1 MRRATYDSAM
11 AQDLAGYAA
20 ELDARRHVTNPT
32 LSRAVEELLEPG
44 SRTRIL
50 FLHGPGGIGKSAALR
65 DLGRRA
71 VARGFR
77 VARLDGRELGVATGT
92 ELSLEQVSET
102 HDAVPLLLLVDEA
115 DALGAGIHVLG
126 RALGRLPDSARVVIA
141 GRRPPT
147 DRWLPD
153 PLEGLVHHLR
163 VAPLPPSAAEEL
175 LCRHGVDDPA
185 RRATIVTWAMGS
197 PLALVLAATGSGDVS
212 AFDPDRSEDL
222 VRRLAGS
229 VLGSSL
235 DGVDR
240 ELLEVAA
247 LTWAVDEAML
257 ADVLP
262 GRDPTQSFETLTALT
277 VVEQRGP
284 RATLHPLL
292 ARAVAER
299 LEVQDPFRFSTLVL
313 RIASVLRDR
322 ALAGDPAAL
331 PELAD
336 LIRDPVMRQ
345 GLGPAL
351 SDSYYADRIR
361 PGDHDGIRA
370 ALGGGDAFWD
380 AVRPLL
386 DRGHAVRD
394 RADQCVAVAI
404 AFPTG
409 SPLDPTNPLTGPV
422 AAHVAEAGI
431 AEASVLTPVQ
441 LTVIGDGRQEEVT
454 RFRNA
459 VALQRCGVPNP
470 RFDLVNEIGWSDEER
485 DVMHQYG
492 YAEVT
497 GLRRQVG
504 NHEVR
509 TWLADSGPEG
519 FIGLVFRAV
528 AAEQG
533 ADLPAPSDRGDQVLA
548 ALDSFG
554 SDPALAD
561 LALAPCGHRPRD
573 AAESVR
579 RMVLRTVDRALAH
592 APDLRQLVELRYLE
606 AASSHD
612 EVIRRTFLSRRSYFR
627 KLKEARA
634 LIAAAS

>member
-1 MRRATYDSAM
+1 M

-32 LSRAVEELLEPG
+32 LGRALADLLEPAA
-44 SRTRIL
+44 RTRIL

-65 DLGRRA
+65 DVGRRA
-71 VARGFR
+71 ARRGYR
-77 VARLDGRELGVATGT
+77 VALLDGRELGVASGG
-92 ELSLEQVSET
+92 ELSLAQMTET
-102 HDAVPLLLLVDEA
+102 HGQAPLLLLVDEA

-126 RALGRLPDSARVVIA
+126 RTLGRLPDSARVVIA
-141 GRRPPT
+141 GRRPPA

-163 VAPLPPSAAEEL
+163 VAPLPPSVAEEL
-175 LCRHGVDDPA
+175 LCRLGVDDPT
-185 RRATIVTWAMGS
+185 RRAAIVTWALGS
-197 PLALVLAATGSGDVS
+197 PLALVLAASGTGDVT
-212 AFDPDRSEDL
+212 AFEPDRSEDL

-229 VLGSSL
+229 AVGSSL

-240 ELLEVAA
+240 DLLEVAA
-247 LTWAVDEAML
+247 LTWAVDEEML
-257 ADVLP
+257 ADVVP
-262 GRDPTQSFETLTALT
+262 GRDPAAAFEALMALT
-277 VVEQRGP
+277 VVERRGS
-284 RATLHPLL
+284 RAALHPLL
-292 ARAVAER
+292 ARTVAER
-299 LEVQDPFRFSTLVL
+299 LEVQDPYRFSTLVL

-322 ALAGDPAAL
+322 ALAGDATAL

-351 SDSYYADRIR
+351 SDSFYADRIR
-361 PGDHDGIRA
+361 AGDHESIRT
-370 ALGGGDAFWD
+370 ALGTAADALWEP
-380 AVRPLL
+380 VRPLL

-404 AFPTG
+404 AVPTG
-409 SPLDPTNPLTGPV
+409 TALDPANPLTGPV
-422 AAHVAEAGI
+422 AAYVAEAGL
-431 AEASVLTPVQ
+431 AGASVLTPVQ
-441 LTVIGDGRQEEVT
+441 LTVTGDDRREEVT

-485 DVMHQYG
+485 DVMRQYG
-492 YAEVT
+492 YAEIT
-497 GLRRQVG
+497 GLRRRVG
-504 NHEVR
+504 GQEVR

-533 ADLPAPSDRGDQVLA
+533 ADLPSPSDRGEQVLA

-554 SDPALAD
+554 SDPVLAD
-561 LALAPCGHRPRD
+561 LALAPCGHRPTD
-573 AAESVR
+573 AAASVR
-579 RMVLRTVDRALAH
+579 RTVLRTVERALAH
-592 APDLRQLVELRYLE
+592 APDLRQIVELRYLE
-606 AASSHD
+606 PAGSHD
-612 EVIRRTFLSRRSYFR
+612 EVMRRTFLSRRSYFR

>member
-1 MRRATYDSAM
+1 M

-32 LSRAVEELLEPG
+32 LSRALADLLEPAA
-44 SRTRIL
+44 RTRIL

-71 VARGFR
+71 AGRGFR
-77 VARLDGRELGVATGT
+77 VAQLDGRELGVATGG
-92 ELSLEQVSET
+92 ELSLARET
-102 HDAVPLLLLVDEA
+102 EVHDGAPLLLLVDEA

-126 RALGRLPDSARVVIA
+126 RTLGRLPDSARVVIA

-163 VAPLPPSAAEEL
+163 VAPLPPAVAEEL
-175 LCRHGVDDPA
+175 LCRHGIADPA
-185 RRATIVTWAMGS
+185 RRAAIVTWALGS
-197 PLALVLAATGSGDVS
+197 PLALVLAASGTGDVT
-212 AFDPDRSEDL
+212 AFEPDRSEDL

-229 VLGSSL
+229 AVGSSL

-240 ELLEVAA
+240 DLLEVAA
-247 LTWAVDEAML
+247 LTWAVDEDL
-257 ADVLP
+257 LGDVLP
-262 GRDPTQSFETLTALT
+262 GRDPVAAFEALTALT
-277 VVEQRGP
+277 VVERRGT
-284 RATLHPLL
+284 RATLHRLL

-351 SDSYYADRIR
+351 SDSFYADRIR
-361 PGDHDGIRA
+361 AGDHDSIRA
-370 ALGGGDAFWD
+370 ALGTAGDALWD

-409 SPLDPTNPLTGPV
+409 AAALDPANPLTGPV
-422 AAHVAEAGI
+422 AAHVAEAGL
-431 AEASVLTPVQ
+431 AGSAVLTPVQ
-441 LTVIGDGRQEEVT
+441 LTVTGDGRREEVT

-485 DVMHQYG
+485 DVMRQYG
-492 YAEVT
+492 YAEIT

-504 NHEVR
+504 DREVR

-533 ADLPAPSDRGDQVLA
+533 ADLPAPSDRGEQILA

-592 APDLRQLVELRYLE
+592 APDLRQIVELRYLE
-606 AASSHD
+606 PAGSHD
-612 EVIRRTFLSRRSYFR
+612 EVMRRTFLSRRSYFR

>member
-1 MRRATYDSAM
+1 M

-20 ELDARRHVTNPT
+20 ELDARRHVTHPT
-32 LSRAVEELLEPG
+32 LSRALADLLE
-44 SRTRIL
+44 SAARTRIL

-71 VARGFR
+71 AERGYR
-77 VARLDGRELGVATGT
+77 VTQLDGRELGVATGG
-92 ELSLEQVSET
+92 ELSLAPATGT
-102 HDAVPLLLLVDEA
+102 HDEDPLLLLIDEA

-126 RALGRLPDSARVVIA
+126 RTLGRLPDSARVVLA

-153 PLEGLVHHLR
+153 QLEGLVHHLR

-175 LCRHGVDDPA
+175 LCRHGVEDPA
-185 RRATIVTWAMGS
+185 RRAAIVTWAMGS
-197 PLALVLAATGSGDVS
+197 PLALVLAATGGDVS

-235 DGVDR
+235 EGVDR

-247 LTWAVDEAML
+247 LTWAIDEAML

-262 GRDPTQSFETLTALT
+262 GRDPSETFAALTALT
-277 VVEQRGP
+277 VVERRGE
-284 RATLHPLL
+284 RATLHRLL

-361 PGDHDGIRA
+361 AGDHDSIRA

-409 SPLDPTNPLTGPV
+409 SPLDPANPLTGPV

-441 LTVIGDGRQEEVT
+441 LTVTGDGRREEVT

-485 DVMHQYG
+485 DVMRQYG
-492 YAEVT
+492 YAEIS

-504 NHEVR
+504 GQEVR

-533 ADLPAPSDRGDQVLA
+533 ADLPAPSDRGEQVLA

>member
-1 MRRATYDSAM
+1 M

-32 LSRAVEELLEPG
+32 LSRALAELLDPG
-44 SRTRIL
+44 ARTRIL

-65 DLGRRA
+65 DLGRHA
-71 VARGFR
+71 VAQGFR
-77 VARLDGRELGVATGT
+77 VAHLDGRELGVATGT
-92 ELSLEQVSET
+92 EVSLEQVRET

-126 RALGRLPDSARVVIA
+126 RALGGLPDSARVVVA

-175 LCRHGVDDPA
+175 LCRHGVDDPV
-185 RRATIVTWAMGS
+185 RRASIVTWAMGS
-197 PLALVLAATGSGDVS
+197 PLALVLAATGNGDVS
-212 AFDPDRSEDL
+212 VFDPDRSEDL

-247 LTWAVDEAML
+247 LTWAVDEEML

-262 GRDPTQSFETLTALT
+262 GRDPAQAFETLTTLT

-292 ARAVAER
+292 ARALAER

-322 ALAGDPAAL
+322 ALAGDPTAL

-361 PGDHDGIRA
+361 PSDHDSIRV
-370 ALGGGDAFWD
+370 ALGTGGDVVWD

-394 RADQCVAVAI
+394 RDDQCVAVAI
-404 AFPTG
+404 AFPAAA
-409 SPLDPTNPLTGPV
+409 PLDPGNPLTGPV

-431 AEASVLTPVQ
+431 AGASVLTPVQ
-441 LTVIGDGRQEEVT
+441 LTATGDSRREDVT

-470 RFDLVNEIGWSDEER
+470 RYDLVNEIGWSDQER
-485 DVMHQYG
+485 DVMRQYG

-504 NHEVR
+504 DHEVR

-519 FIGLVFRAV
+519 LIGLVFRAV

-533 ADLPAPSDRGDQVLA
+533 AELPAPSDRSEQVLT

-554 SDPALAD
+554 SDPVLAD

-573 AAESVR
+573 AAASVR

-592 APDLRQLVELRYLE
+592 APDLRQIVELRYLE
-606 AASSHD
+606 PASSHD
-612 EVIRRTFLSRRSYFR
+612 DVIRRTFLSRRSYFR

>member
-1 MRRATYDSAM
+1 M

-32 LSRAVEELLEPG
+32 LSRALEELLEPG
-44 SRTRIL
+44 ARTRIL

-71 VARGFR
+71 LVRGFR
-77 VARLDGRELGVATGT
+77 VTHLDGRELGVATGT

-102 HDAVPLLLLVDEA
+102 HDVVPLLLLVDEA

-141 GRRPPT
+141 ARRPPT

-163 VAPLPPSAAEEL
+163 VAPLPPAAAEEL
-175 LCRHGVDDPA
+175 LRRHGVDDPT
-185 RRATIVTWAMGS
+185 RRAAIVTWAMGS

-212 AFDPDRSEDL
+212 TFDPDRSEDL

-235 DGVDR
+235 DAVDR

-247 LTWAVDEAML
+247 LTWAVDEGLL

-262 GRDPTQSFETLTALT
+262 GRDPARAFEMLTALT
-277 VVEQRGP
+277 IVERRGP
-284 RATLHPLL
+284 RATLHPLV

-336 LIRDPVMRQ
+336 LIRDPMMRQ

-361 PGDHDGIRA
+361 LGDHDSIRA
-370 ALGGGDAFWD
+370 ALGTGADAFWD
-380 AVRPLL
+380 AVLPLL

-394 RADQCVAVAI
+394 RDDQCVAVAV
-404 AFPTG
+404 AFPVAT
-409 SPLDPTNPLTGPV
+409 PLDTANPLTGPV

-431 AEASVLTPVQ
+431 AGASVLTPVQ
-441 LTVIGDGRQEEVT
+441 LTATGDGRREEVT

-470 RFDLVNEIGWSDEER
+470 RYDLVNEIGWSDEER
-485 DVMHQYG
+485 DVMRQYG

-504 NHEVR
+504 DQEVR

-519 FIGLVFRAV
+519 FVGLVFRAV

-533 ADLPAPSDRGDQVLA
+533 ADLPAPSDRGDQVLT

-554 SDPALAD
+554 SDPVLAD

-573 AAESVR
+573 AAASVR

-606 AASSHD
+606 PAGSHD